1 MGMWREIARASRT
14 TTIDWLWQQTC
25 IAHGSGGRKFK
36 IRDAQQGQ
44 VLVRCLPGLQ
54 TCVFLLRGHMLGRE
68 RVKKSERGRKSFP
81 ISSS

>member
-25 IAHGSGGRKFK
+25 IAHGSGGRKSK

-44 VLVRCLPGLQ
+44 VLVR
-54 TCVFLLRGHMLGRE
+54 
-68 RVKKSERGRKSFP
+68 
-81 ISSS
+81 ISSWLADMCLLAAWSHVGERESEKE